1 VLVLRVPRGFVELFR
16 LPRPTLLDA
25 YVGKAYL
32 RVLLLAFAGL
42 LGIFYIGSFIDWSDN
57 LFKGQATTSQLAQYM
72 WYSTPQFVY
81 YVLPLSALVGTL
93 VTNRAPHQVQRA
105 DHHARLRRQPVS
117 HGAAPAGASA
127 CCGAACCSPSRSRS
141 SPPRTARR
149 RS

>member
-1 VLVLRVPRGFVELFR
+1 MRRDRFTGRYAFHPGIDFAGPWGSVVHATAPGKVLVVVRVPRRFAELVR

-32 RVLLLAFAGL
+32 RVLVLAFAGM

-57 LFKGQATTSQLAQYM
+57 LFKGQATAAQLAQYM

-93 VTNRAPHQVQRA
+93 ALALT
-105 DHHARLRRQPVS
+105 L
-117 HGAAPAGASA
+117 
-127 CCGAACCSPSRSRS
+127 C
-141 SPPRTARR
+141 T
-149 RS
+149 